1 MLVYT
6 IQITKAKRKI
16 VENGFRKIKIVNIYI
31 QYNSIY
37 NSTKNVNIT

>member
-31 QYNSIY
+31 IVYTIVRKMSI
-37 NSTKNVNIT
+37 